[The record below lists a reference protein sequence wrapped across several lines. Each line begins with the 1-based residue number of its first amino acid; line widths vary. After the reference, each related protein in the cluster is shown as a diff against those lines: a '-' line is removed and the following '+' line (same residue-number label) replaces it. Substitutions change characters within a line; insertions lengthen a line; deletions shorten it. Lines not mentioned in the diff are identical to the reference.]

1 MRVDRFVGRSRDSI
15 VEVEYSSESFELFII
30 FYGMVLQVLIGY
42 LNYIIIRLQVQIVD
56 EKIYGIRIQNKIY
69 NKGKVN

>member
-42 LNYIIIRLQVQIVD
+42 LNYIIIRLQVQILD